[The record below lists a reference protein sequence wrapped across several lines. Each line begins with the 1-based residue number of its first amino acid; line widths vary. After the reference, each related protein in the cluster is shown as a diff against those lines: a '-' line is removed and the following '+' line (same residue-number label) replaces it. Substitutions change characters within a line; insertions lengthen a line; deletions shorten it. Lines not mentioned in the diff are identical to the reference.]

1 MVYLGYKSFFMK
13 RLLLLLVL
21 TSSVS
26 AYAQKWAKQYDFVD
40 QCICGLSIAGKN
52 NKIGYVNEA
61 GTVIIPLLYDEGL
74 TFSEGYTAVR
84 IGTVWTYFDST
95 GKKMSDE
102 QFNDAQSFHNGMA
115 AVMKNKRYGYI
126 DTKGSTV
133 INYQFSNARA
143 FAEGVAPVE
152 NEKGLWGYINTKGEY
167 VIMPE
172 YTFADSFDNHEAR
185 IIKGNETYYIDKDNK
200 KLHE

>member
-1 MVYLGYKSFFMK
+1 MK

-26 AYAQKWAKQYDFVD
+26 VYAQKWAKQFDFVD
-40 QCICGLSIAGKN
+40 QCICGLSLVGKD

-61 GTVIIPLLYDEGL
+61 GKIIIPVIYDEGL
-74 TFSEGYTAVR
+74 TFSEGFTAAR
-84 IGTVWTYFDST
+84 IGTAWTYFDST

-102 QFNDAQSFHNGMA
+102 QFSDAQSFHNGMA
-115 AVMKNKRYGYI
+115 AVMKNKQYGYI
-126 DTKGSTV
+126 DTKGNTV
-133 INYQFSNARA
+133 IDYQFTNARA
-143 FAEGVAPVE
+143 FAEEVAPVA
-152 NEKGLWGYINTKGEY
+152 NERGLWGYINSKGEF

-185 IIKGNETYYIDKDNK
+185 VIKGSQVYYIDKDNK